1 MPPSA
6 LQGELRK
13 KKPFELPEQE
23 AMLNT
28 LRTAW
33 VLQGDFDRLFREH
46 ALSMAQY
53 NVLRILRGA
62 ARQAHTDGLPCSEV
76 GARMITRDPDMT
88 RLLAGLEKR
97 KFISRTRDP
106 EDRRVIKV
114 RITPQGAG
122 VLAGLD
128 KPIRDLHQR
137 QMKVLS
143 GVQLRQLVALLEKLR
158 QSGNPAG

>member
-1 MPPSA
+1 MTVKNARDKAAEGPPATDTTGAYVA
-6 LQGELRK
+6 LWRAADWLARDVE
-13 KKPFELPEQE
+13 
-23 AMLNT
+23 
-28 LRTAW
+28 
-33 VLQGDFDRLFREH
+33 RLLAGH
-46 ALSMAQY
+46 GLTGPQY

-62 ARQAHTDGLPCSEV
+62 SRQGHTDGLPCSEV

-97 KFISRTRDP
+97 EFISRTRDP

>member
-1 MPPSA
+1 M
-6 LQGELRK
+6 
-13 KKPFELPEQE
+13 E
-23 AMLNT
+23 AHVFGNDAVEAFINIV
-28 LRTAW
+28 RTADW
-33 VLQGDFDRLFREH
+33 LARDVERLFAAHELT
-46 ALSMAQY
+46 APQY

-62 ARQAHTDGLPCSEV
+62 ARQGHTDGLPCSEV

-88 RLLAGLEKR
+88 RLLGGLEKR
-97 KFISRTRDP
+97 KLISRARDS

-128 KPIRDLHQR
+128 KPVRDLHQR

-158 QSGNPAG
+158 QSGNRPG